1 MQRVG
6 HHLIMLSLE
15 EEKVNKQTKK
25 NEIHI
30 DFLVKI
36 GK

>member
-6 HHLIMLSLE
+6 HHLIILSLE
-15 EEKVNKQTKK
+15 EENVNKWGK